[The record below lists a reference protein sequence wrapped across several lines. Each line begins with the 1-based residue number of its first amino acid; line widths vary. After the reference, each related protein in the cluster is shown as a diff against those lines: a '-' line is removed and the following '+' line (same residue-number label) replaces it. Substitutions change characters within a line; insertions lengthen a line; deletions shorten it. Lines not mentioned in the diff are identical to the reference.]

1 MQIMSKV
8 ENILVELRNEVKAE
22 LLAGKGIGVHKKYND
37 LVHKEYYE
45 VTKVFIIKENKF
57 YVKFCVTKTPSYTI
71 VTSINDMFKDM
82 FDESES
88 ELFYEVVSKQNIKV
102 DTSEELEYYKNIVKQ
117 LERKLNGEPDEEDG
131 DEEEDY

>member
-1 MQIMSKV
+1 MSKV
-8 ENILVELRNEVKAE
+8 ENILDELRSEVKAE
-22 LLAGKGIGVHKKYND
+22 LLAGKGLEIHKKYNN

-45 VTKVFIIKENKF
+45 VTKVFITRENKI
-57 YVKFCVTKTPSYTI
+57 YVEFCVTKTPSYTI

-102 DTSEELEYYKNIVKQ
+102 DTSEELEYYRNIVKQ
-117 LERKLNGEPDEEDG
+117 LERKMNGEPDEEDN
-131 DEEEDY
+131 D